1 MVIYFTENFTGVL
14 EYIKE
19 TFWMLPVSIIKKK
32 YFRGLSNVWV
42 KLVWLWSY
50 LKNTGVKYD
59 CNYFYFR
66 ELYKIIRI
74 NSKFKNV

>member
-32 YFRGLSNVWV
+32 YFRGLSNVTYAYYAESI
-42 KLVWLWSY
+42 LSLSH
-50 LKNTGVKYD
+50 N
-59 CNYFYFR
+59 FH
-66 ELYKIIRI
+66 
-74 NSKFKNV
+74 